1 MAIDSALL
9 NRLRG
14 TGDIFHISKF
24 AVTGT
29 MIYALYI
36 LLISSLLTFNY
47 NLEANAV
54 ISYLLSLLCV
64 YGYDL
69 VVTNVFYSVSAV
81 MLFLLG
87 ESYAFGKWVG
97 FLVDYEDEHTPEYDS
112 KVGKGFPY
120 IHYIANYI
128 VNERVDYK
136 RYCQVALAIRGLFWW
151 LPLYLLFAS
160 IGFISYVEAI
170 LLGVVVGIG
179 FPVAAYVGR
188 NWDYNK
194 KIGVLEFKR
203 GWENQEVVY
212 GLIQGIAL
220 WYILVRTVT

>member
-1 MAIDSALL
+1 MGLTEAIL

-14 TGDIFHISKF
+14 TGDIFYISKF

-29 MIYALYI
+29 MLYALYI
-36 LLISSLLTFNY
+36 LLVSAVLTFNY

-54 ISYLLSLLCV
+54 ISYLLSFLGV

-69 VVTNVFYSVSAV
+69 VMTNVFYSVSAV

-120 IHYIANYI
+120 IHYM
-128 VNERVDYK
+128 
-136 RYCQVALAIRGLFWW
+136 AIM
-151 LPLYLLFAS
+151 
-160 IGFISYVEAI
+160 
-170 LLGVVVGIG
+170 
-179 FPVAAYVGR
+179 
-188 NWDYNK
+188 
-194 KIGVLEFKR
+194 
-203 GWENQEVVY
+203 
-212 GLIQGIAL
+212 
-220 WYILVRTVT
+220 

>member
-1 MAIDSALL
+1 MEILL
-9 NRLRG
+9 NRWRG
-14 TGDIFHISKF
+14 TGDIFYISKF

-29 MIYALYI
+29 MLYALYI
-36 LLISSLLTFNY
+36 LLVTAVLTFNY
-47 NLEANAV
+47 NLEANTV
-54 ISYLLSLLCV
+54 ISYLLSLLNIQ
-64 YGYDL
+64 GYDL
-69 VVTNVFYSVSAV
+69 VMTNVFYSISAV

-128 VNERVDYK
+128 VDERVDYK

-151 LPLYLLFAS
+151 LPLYLLFAFT
-160 IGFISYVEAI
+160 GFISYVEAM
-170 LLGVVVGIG
+170 LLGIAVGVG

-194 KIGVLEFKR
+194 KIGALEFKR
-203 GWENQEVVY
+203 GWENQEIVY
-212 GLIQGIAL
+212 GLFQGIAL
-220 WYILVRTVT
+220 WYVVLGVMYG

>member
-1 MAIDSALL
+1 MIEMFL

-14 TGDIFHISKF
+14 TGDIFNISKF
-24 AVTGT
+24 AITGT
-29 MIYALYI
+29 MLYALYI
-36 LLISSLLTFNY
+36 LIVSGILIFSY
-47 NLEANAV
+47 NLETNTLV
-54 ISYLLSLLCV
+54 NYILSLLNIS
-64 YGYDL
+64 GYDL
-69 VVTNVFYSVSAV
+69 AVTNIFYAVSAV

-128 VNERVDYK
+128 VDERVDYK

-151 LPLYLLFAS
+151 LPLYLLFAY
-160 IGFISYVEAI
+160 IGFISYVEAM
-170 LLGVVVGIG
+170 LLGIAIGIG

-188 NWDYNK
+188 NWDYNN

-203 GWENQEVVY
+203 GWENQEIVY
-212 GLIQGIAL
+212 GLFQGIAL
-220 WYILVRTVT
+220 WYVIISNIIK

>member
-1 MAIDSALL
+1 MIEMVL

-14 TGDIFHISKF
+14 TGDIFNISKF
-24 AVTGT
+24 RVTGT
-29 MIYALYI
+29 MLYALYI
-36 LLISSLLTFNY
+36 LIVSALLIFNY

-64 YGYDL
+64 HGYDL

-212 GLIQGIAL
+212 GAFQGLCL
-220 WYILVRTVT
+220 WYVVIMQIAR